1 MPIFV
6 WNLPNCL
13 TIIRFFCIPTATLPL
28 LPIFGQPTY
37 QKFIIVMISFV
48 FAGITDYLDGYLARK
63 LNQASDWGAYMDP
76 LIDKFLIWVL
86 FLVFLFLPFLNIP
99 LWTFFVILFRDLAV
113 TQMRNI
119 ALKYDI
125 TFKTSFFAKTKT
137 AIQMFVSGVIL
148 IFLFISFD
156 LYTKQGGV
164 GMNYLEF
171 WHHPVL
177 YNLPKY
183 LVIFTAIL
191 TGATGID
198 YLLTLLKEIRIKNK

>member
-1 MPIFV
+1 
-6 WNLPNCL
+6 
-13 TIIRFFCIPTATLPL
+13 
-28 LPIFGQPTY
+28 
-37 QKFIIVMISFV
+37 
-48 FAGITDYLDGYLARK
+48 
-63 LNQASDWGAYMDP
+63 
-76 LIDKFLIWVL
+76 
-86 FLVFLFLPFLNIP
+86 
-99 LWTFFVILFRDLAV
+99 V

-137 AIQMFVSGVIL
+137 AIQMLVSGLIL
-148 IFLFISFD
+148 VFLFISFD
-156 LYTKQGGV
+156 LYTKQGGI

-198 YLLTLLKEIRIKNK
+198 YLLTLLKEIRIKHN